1 MFDHLVDLRRIAIAA
16 LLGLSVSLAA
26 CGGSGDGSI
35 PPDQATGTVALLLTD
50 MPTDDLDEINLEVV
64 EATLIG
70 GQGQQTLFS
79 SAQEPIQIDLLK
91 LENFSQPIAFEE
103 VPADVYTK
111 LRLRISSL
119 TLVEYVEDG
128 PDNIYTPPLPA
139 NGKIDLLDRG
149 GFEVLPGR
157 TLVVELD
164 IPADMAIHVVQT
176 GNSQSDK
183 DPYRVR
189 PVVFVEFSNTEAPDK
204 LTRFE
209 GVIDEIINA
218 EAGSFVLC
226 SSADADTCIEVSLT
240 ADGCVYDT
248 EGVPTAPTAL
258 AEGQEVVVIGRYS
271 RSGGDIVLDAI
282 VVEQGPAEQVTGT
295 VNSLPDENGSF
306 LMIDRKGN
314 EIVVELQK
322 DLEQQGDCTQ
332 VFGPDGAIVG
342 AAGLQVGQGIEVEG
356 VRIVPPA
363 TSEDPVLLRAAL
375 ILIDGDD
382 AEEQLTG
389 TIASPIEDS
398 SFVLSTAGGDITVVL
413 ADGAK
418 VLVVTGDSEQSE
430 GDMDDVQVNRIADA
444 YGELASDGSFLATRV
459 VVETGG

>member
-1 MFDHLVDLRRIAIAA
+1 MFDRLVDFRRIAIAMLLA
-16 LLGLSVSLAA
+16 LSIVLSA
-26 CGGSGDGSI
+26 CGGGGSSESA
-35 PPDQATGTVALLLTD
+35 PPPPTTGTVALLLTD
-50 MPTDDLDEINLEVV
+50 MPTDDLDEINLKVV

-70 GQGQQTLFS
+70 GEGQQTLFS
-79 SAQEPIQIDLLK
+79 NAGEPIEIDLLK
-91 LENFSQPIAFEE
+91 LENFSRPIAFED

-111 LRLRISSL
+111 LRLRISDM
-119 TLVEYVEDG
+119 TLVKYVEG
-128 PDNIYTPPLPA
+128 EENEIYTPPLPA
-139 NGKIDLLDRG
+139 NGKIDLLHRG

-164 IPADMAIHVVQT
+164 MPADMAIHVVQT

-209 GVIDEIINA
+209 GVIDEIIDT

-226 SSADADTCIEVSLT
+226 SSDDADTCIDVSLT
-240 ADGCVYDT
+240 TDGCVYDA

-295 VNSLPDENGSF
+295 VNSLPDENGTF
-306 LMIDRKGN
+306 LMIDRKGD
-314 EIVVELQK
+314 ELVVELQK
-322 DLEQQGDCTQ
+322 DLDQQDDCTQ
-332 VFGPDGAIVG
+332 VFDSDGAIVG
-342 AAGLQVGQGIEVEG
+342 AAGLQIGQGIEVEG
-356 VRIVPPA
+356 VRIVPPE
-363 TSEDPVLLRAAL
+363 SSDDPVLLRAAL

-382 AEEQLTG
+382 AEEQLSG
-389 TIASPIEDS
+389 TITATIEEP
-398 SFVLSTAGGDITVVL
+398 SFVLATAGGDITIVL
-413 ADGAK
+413 QEGATIMRRSADM
-418 VLVVTGDSEQSE
+418 VL
-430 GDMDDVQVNRIADA
+430 
-444 YGELASDGSFLATRV
+444 SDGSFGDVQEGRSADAFGELVNGNFEATKLV
-459 VVETGG
+459 IDVDE